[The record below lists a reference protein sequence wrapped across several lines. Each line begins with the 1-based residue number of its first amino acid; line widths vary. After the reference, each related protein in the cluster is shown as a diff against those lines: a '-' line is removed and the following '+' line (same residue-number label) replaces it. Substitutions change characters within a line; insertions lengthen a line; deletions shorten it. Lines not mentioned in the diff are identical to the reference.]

1 MRKAGIKQGTPPVLV
16 ATPIS
21 IEVVGY
27 SGILDEPP
35 VEPPAEMPA
44 RSPDVLGLAPGYSHH
59 VGHGVGRCLTKLQT
73 PCACCNSG
81 SGSDE
86 AVLTKAEELN
96 ESCLCCKN
104 RSLAEPGPSRE
115 AL

>member
-1 MRKAGIKQGTPPVLV
+1 MQDQIRQENERAAQL
-16 ATPIS
+16 A
-21 IEVVGY
+21 
-27 SGILDEPP
+27 
-35 VEPPAEMPA
+35 AHC
-44 RSPDVLGLAPGYSHH
+44 PDVLGLAPGYSHH
-59 VGHGVGRCLTKLQT
+59 VGHGVGRCLTKLQI

-96 ESCLCCKN
+96 ESCPYCKN
-104 RSLAEPGPSRE
+104 RSLAEPGLSGE